1 MVGPATHCVK
11 IFEITLCRL
20 ALLRQDGLLG
30 ACFDRTTTSPFGA
43 AQMDP
48 HLPSELSHKAAMD
61 HMIDFIL
68 RSGIVADESQHPD
81 LGLRRDLANGVDAIK
96 RRTQGYRIDPPE
108 PTGIKPQC
116 LIQHLE
122 LQLGFVKAWVCRPAL
137 RNFGRLTN
145 STSDTSLQQEV
156 AAICLQGLRECLY
169 GFVRLNSL
177 CNYATRSW
185 SVIHNGLS
193 SSLLLAL
200 TGELRRD
207 SCLHAALGE
216 LLDIFEVNHA
226 ALEDES
232 GKTDNGTNLSRAYA
246 RAVIALRKMYVR
258 DMPVTRHENSTP
270 ANSITVP
277 LQRHQDTVVSAE
289 SVYVHPSLRI
299 RRLWLTF
306 LLVGQ
311 SVRALRTETFQ
322 TV

>member
-137 RNFGRLTN
+137 RSFGHLN
-145 STSDTSLQQEV
+145 ASTPDISLQQEV

-207 SCLHAALGE
+207 ARLHAALGE

-226 ALEDES
+226 ALENED
-232 GKTDNGTNLSRAYA
+232 GTTDNGTNLSRAYA

-258 DMPVTRHENSTP
+258 DSHATRNEHRTP
-270 ANSITVP
+270 ATSSTVA
-277 LQRHQDTVVSAE
+277 LQRHRDTVNSAE
-289 SVYVHPSLRI
+289 SV
-299 RRLWLTF
+299 
-306 LLVGQ
+306 
-311 SVRALRTETFQ
+311 
-322 TV
+322 